1 MVAVEGFTAAGFEPV
16 RRAFEANFS
25 ESGEVG
31 AAVAVYR
38 HGQLVAHLWGGV
50 RNADTG
56 QPWEEDTPVRV
67 ASTTKG
73 ITAVCANL
81 LVQQGLLDI
90 DAPVAS
96 YWPEFK
102 AEGKESVP
110 VRWVLSHRAGVP
122 VVDRL
127 LTVEDIFAWFPVVD
141 TIAAQKPLWEP
152 GTAHGYHG
160 QSYGYMVGELV
171 RRITGRTIGTFL
183 AEDVSGPLGLDTW
196 IGTPETVIP
205 RVARVLSP
213 AYGARER
220 DDGQSSADGDKAA
233 KASAS
238 DSDKAAKAPAS
249 RGIPD
254 TEQFSL
260 MMRAAMFTHLAPD
273 YNSPEWL
280 RIEMPSANGVTTARS
295 LAKLYASLIGP
306 VDGKQLFEESTLRRA
321 ITPEAEGTDRILG
334 QPTRWGLG
342 FSLASER
349 SGMLGPGSFGHA
361 GAGGSIGLADPDSG
375 VAMAYVMN
383 LHKMADDDR
392 AGRLME
398 AVRASL

>member
-1 MVAVEGFTAAGFEPV
+1 MVAVEGFTAPGFEPV

-25 ESGEVG
+25 ERGEVG
-31 AAVAVYR
+31 AAVAVYH
-38 HGQLVAHLWGGV
+38 HGRLVADLWGGT

-56 QPWEEDTPVRV
+56 QAWEEDTPVRV

-73 ITAVCANL
+73 ITAVCANV
-81 LVQQGLLDI
+81 LVQQGLLDV

-127 LTVEDIFAWFPVVD
+127 FTVEDIFAWFPVVD
-141 TIAAQKPLWEP
+141 TIAAQAPLWEP

-183 AEDVSGPLGLDTW
+183 AAEVSGPLGLDTW
-196 IGTPETVIP
+196 IGTPEDVIP

-213 AYGARER
+213 AYGGRRR
-220 DDGQSSADGDKAA
+220 DRAGT
-233 KASAS
+233 
-238 DSDKAAKAPAS
+238 PAS
-249 RGIPD
+249 PEAPGA
-254 TEQFSL
+254 EQLSL

-273 YNSPEWL
+273 YNSAEWL

-295 LAKLYASLIGP
+295 LAKMYAALIGE
-306 VDGKQLFEESTLRRA
+306 VDGKRLLDEEALRRA
-321 ITPEAEGTDRILG
+321 IRPEAEGTDRILG

-342 FSLASER
+342 FSLSSER
-349 SGMLGPGSFGHA
+349 SALLGPKSFGHA
-361 GAGGSIGLADPDSG
+361 GAGGSIGVADPDSG

-383 LHKMADDDR
+383 LHKMSDDDR
-392 AGRLME
+392 AARLME

>member
-25 ESGEVG
+25 ESAEVG

-38 HGQLVAHLWGGV
+38 HGRLVADLWAGV

-56 QPWEEDTPVRV
+56 EPWEEDTPVRV

-81 LVQQGLLDI
+81 LAQQGLLDL

-127 LTVEDIFAWFPVVD
+127 LTAEEIFAWFPVVD

-171 RRITGRTIGTFL
+171 RRITGRTVGTFL
-183 AEDVSGPLGLDTW
+183 AEEVSGPLGLDTW
-196 IGTPETVIP
+196 IGTPDDVLP

-220 DDGQSSADGDKAA
+220 RQSAAADRTAQAGAEKSA
-233 KASAS
+233 ASPVSGEMPGA
-238 DSDKAAKAPAS
+238 
-249 RGIPD
+249 
-254 TEQFSL
+254 EQLSL

-306 VDGKQLFEESTLRRA
+306 VDGKQLFEEATLRRA

-342 FSLASER
+342 FSLPSER
-349 SGMLGPGSFGHA
+349 SGLLGPGSFGHA

-392 AGRLME
+392 AARLME

>member
-1 MVAVEGFTAAGFEPV
+1 VEAVGGFTAPGFEPV

-25 ESGEVG
+25 ESAEVG

-38 HGQLVAHLWGGV
+38 HGQLVADLWGGV

-56 QPWEEDTPVRV
+56 EPWEENTPVRV

-81 LVQQGLLDI
+81 LAQQGLLDL

-102 AEGKESVP
+102 AEGKESIP

-127 LTVEDIFAWFPVVD
+127 LTVEDIFAWFPVVE

-183 AEDVSGPLGLDTW
+183 ADEVSGPLGLDTW
-196 IGTPETVIP
+196 IGTPDDVIP

-213 AYGARER
+213 AYGAR
-220 DDGQSSADGDKAA
+220 
-233 KASAS
+233 ASAS
-238 DSDKAAKAPAS
+238 ARGGAS
-249 RGIPD
+249 LP
-254 TEQFSL
+254 EQLSL

-295 LAKLYASLIGP
+295 LAKLYAALIGS
-306 VDGKQLFEESTLRRA
+306 VDGQRLFDEETLSRA
-321 ITPEAEGTDRILG
+321 VRTEAEGTDRILG

-342 FSLASER
+342 FSLSSER
-349 SGMLGPGSFGHA
+349 SRLLGPGSFGHA
-361 GAGGSIGLADPDSG
+361 GAGGSIGLADPESG

-392 AGRLME
+392 AERLME
-398 AVRASL
+398 AVRISL